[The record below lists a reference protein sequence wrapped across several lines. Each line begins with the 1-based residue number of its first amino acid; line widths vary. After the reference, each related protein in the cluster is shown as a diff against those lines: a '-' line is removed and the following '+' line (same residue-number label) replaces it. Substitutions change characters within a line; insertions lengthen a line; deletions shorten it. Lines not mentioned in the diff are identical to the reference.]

1 MSKGNKK
8 EILQN
13 NWWSLKLIGITL
25 SQQEQQ
31 QSLKRRLT
39 RFHPTASC
47 SIQCCFTGKA
57 KMGFKL
63 NLKCLQSL
71 CHLDCNDLE
80 CFLLQIM
87 IQ

>member
-31 QSLKRRLT
+31 QSLKRLLT
-39 RFHPTASC
+39 RFPPTAS
-47 SIQCCFTGKA
+47 SAIQCCFRGKA
-57 KMGFKL
+57 KMEFKL
-63 NLKCLQSL
+63 NLNFPAKNSRGLF
-71 CHLDCNDLE
+71 DG
-80 CFLLQIM
+80 
-87 IQ
+87 IQV

>member
-31 QSLKRRLT
+31 QSLKRLLT
-39 RFHPTASC
+39 RFPPTASS
-47 SIQCCFTGKA
+47 SIQSCFKGK
-57 KMGFKL
+57 KKEFKSNL
-63 NLKCLQSL
+63 NLPAKFVPFRS
-71 CHLDCNDLE
+71 
-80 CFLLQIM
+80 
-87 IQ
+87 